1 MLPVSTP
8 PNAMAFA
15 TGRLQVSDMA
25 GVGLCLNALG
35 IVTVLLALHT
45 IGEAIFQLHEVPAW
59 ANATASEHGA
69 ETGHG

>member
-35 IVTVLLALHT
+35 IATVLLALHT

-59 ANATASEHGA
+59 ANATASKHGA